1 MIFIYKNHFQSFHSL
16 PILNTFSIKW
26 VSFTRLSSSST
37 SSFLFH
43 GKRFQGRR
51 DSCWK
56 RKQKGFLWFKEG
68 HSFNAMSVNPFWTAG
83 QTIIRNN
90 HQLLRQFRGVF
101 QNRCLL
107 HTMYLFEVE
116 IFRTYTQNGARIVR
130 CIIHYMVHCHF
141 RIGHVWWWNEKISLN
156 VYSQ

>member
-1 MIFIYKNHFQSFHSL
+1 MIFMNENHFQSFHSL

-43 GKRFQGRR
+43 GKRFQRRR

-90 HQLLRQFRGVF
+90 HQLLRRMNLV
-101 QNRCLL
+101 NRVL
-107 HTMYLFEVE
+107 HE
-116 IFRTYTQNGARIVR
+116 
-130 CIIHYMVHCHF
+130 
-141 RIGHVWWWNEKISLN
+141 N
-156 VYSQ
+156 VYKWSFIKKIQRLMKLYYNHKLIKT

>member
-1 MIFIYKNHFQSFHSL
+1 MIFMNENHFQSFHSL

-43 GKRFQGRR
+43 GKRFQRRR

-90 HQLLRQFRGVF
+90 HQLLLRM
-101 QNRCLL
+101 NRMLTECSTKCSRNDILL
-107 HTMYLFEVE
+107 LIIFIIMRRSATQIKNFWYWNTLSIRSPKYLCK
-116 IFRTYTQNGARIVR
+116 YTQRYN
-130 CIIHYMVHCHF
+130 
-141 RIGHVWWWNEKISLN
+141 L
-156 VYSQ
+156 

>member
-1 MIFIYKNHFQSFHSL
+1 MIFMNENHFQSFHSL

-43 GKRFQGRR
+43 GKRFQRRR

-90 HQLLRQFRGVF
+90 HQLLLRMNRMLTECSTKCYKNNILLSIILADISHYSILN
-101 QNRCLL
+101 QNC
-107 HTMYLFEVE
+107 
-116 IFRTYTQNGARIVR
+116 
-130 CIIHYMVHCHF
+130 
-141 RIGHVWWWNEKISLN
+141 W
-156 VYSQ
+156 